1 MSYLAALPQAKWS
14 TFFEDLV
21 PGAVIDR
28 TRAPQLLRSAL
39 ASSLDAVVRRFG
51 GADVVGLTPQVHAFA
66 LEQLERRLALCE
78 GPRREYVAKQLFNEL
93 HEEAAERQPRFA
105 QAA

>member
-28 TRAPQLLRSAL
+28 TRAPQLLRSA
-39 ASSLDAVVRRFG
+39 LDAVVRRFG

-93 HEEAAERQPRFA
+93 HEEAAEHQPRFA